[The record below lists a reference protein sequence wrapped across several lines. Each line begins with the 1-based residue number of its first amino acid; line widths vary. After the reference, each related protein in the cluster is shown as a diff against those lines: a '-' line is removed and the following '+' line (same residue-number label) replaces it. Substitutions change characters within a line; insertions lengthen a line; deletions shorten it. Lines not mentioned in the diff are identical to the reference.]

1 MHFPTA
7 SDHKAKEILHL
18 KERENRGM
26 NGILSPN
33 LFDDLPEELIMEIFS
48 FISLK
53 ELCLTIPLVC
63 KKWKDFAASP
73 LLWQH
78 LDFNEIKC
86 LTTKALYNII
96 CMKCPL
102 LKRLSLKY
110 RSELSAYEML
120 NIAKACPQLQQL
132 SLAFCG
138 QINEKI
144 VTMFA
149 EYFPDLQDI
158 NLEGC
163 DITDGCINDLSIL
176 PLKRISVSHCVHLS
190 NDSLKTIATSCSHL
204 QSINFDGIQWIT
216 DDAVYVMVEYCHA
229 HLEKLWLD
237 GANLTDNSIQAIAN
251 CINLKVFSLSFCDN
265 LSDVTLTWIKQ
276 MKKLQTLRL
285 KKGINFTAKV
295 LQELFIGLHV
305 DLMDNATGIL
315 YLYLP
320 ECSNMND
327 EAVKSLAERYFLC
340 MHLLPKTFLP
350 HISISNFMFKLDY
363 TRFKDSIQ
371 HFLLLSSFPNL
382 LELDLSWCWD
392 ITDQGFINVVL
403 NCNEMQSMIMCGMR
417 EIMGNCLLNLPKLMP
432 RLRYLDASQCNKMSD
447 QLLLELVN
455 TVKNLTV
462 LNYYCEI
469 LRPYAFNK

>member
-327 EAVKSLAERYFLC
+327 EAVKSLAE
-340 MHLLPKTFLP
+340 
-350 HISISNFMFKLDY
+350 
-363 TRFKDSIQ
+363 
-371 HFLLLSSFPNL
+371 SFPNL